1 MAREVLCSKLQ
12 SSSSGFG
19 LKSKQVTDH
28 VALFFFTCSEKY
40 VSWLHHRVNITG
52 CIYAELGGRAHCIHG
67 THNCILWFSCDGS
80 VLACL
85 HQHHHKCD

>member
-1 MAREVLCSKLQ
+1 MFQTSEQFKWFWIKVQTSDRPC
-12 SSSSGFG
+12 G
-19 LKSKQVTDH
+19 T
-28 VALFFFTCSEKY
+28 FFFTCSEKY